1 MEFRVMG
8 YRVGLIGLGAVMMA
22 ICASPSYASN
32 MYRYIN
38 ADGVVVVN
46 WAVPAE
52 YAARGYEVL
61 NHDGIVI
68 EVVPRELT
76 PEERKDLALSD
87 GLANQA
93 RAEQERLRAWDESLL
108 RRYSAVDDVE
118 SARDRSLRDLK
129 IRISILRSNRR
140 SLRQNVENY
149 QANIAEGERAGLS
162 PQPVELESIK
172 VLMREIASTEKAIDD
187 RQVEVDRVYAEYARD
202 IERLRQLQDVISLRR
217 SLTAPASNSD

>member
-1 MEFRVMG
+1 MG

>member
-1 MEFRVMG
+1 MG

-108 RRYSAVDDVE
+108 RRYSDVDDVE